1 MLDARQEAYTKMIR
15 KINPVAKAM
24 HESRRRTAVVPDKKK
39 HNKKKDRQYG
49 QRTRNIP
56 SDVQSQDGDN

>member
-1 MLDARQEAYTKMIR
+1 MIR
-15 KINPVAKAM
+15 KVNPVAKAM
-24 HESRRRTAVVPDKKK
+24 HESRRRTTAVPDKKK

-56 SDVQSQDGDN
+56 SDVQSQDGDT